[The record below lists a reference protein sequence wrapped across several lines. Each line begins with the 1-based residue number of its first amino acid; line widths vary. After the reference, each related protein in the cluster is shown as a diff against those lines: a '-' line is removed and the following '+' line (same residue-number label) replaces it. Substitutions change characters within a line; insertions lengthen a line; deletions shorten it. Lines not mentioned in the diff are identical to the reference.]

1 MNWKLGTAVIIIWL
15 PLRHRFAVFNDVWWA
30 TFPLKYCKCGIA
42 GPFCLYCG
50 VPAPFCSFV
59 LLLRGWPGDLHAG
72 SCYGPGPG
80 NLPSARKA
88 AQYGAIILIR
98 FWTWSYT
105 VPHLNLDPNMT
116 QRCNMECWT
125 WNLVLEHQCMPP
137 RYSSNNQVKAVAD
150 IQRYRYKYMWHAYV
164 YIYIYIIRFRWNIVN
179 NSIAILGIQR
189 VSWVQGRWLSELFH
203 SCFCW
208 IFHLSQGL
216 CHTTSIFQRIGH
228 HYILPQRNSQRR
240 EDKG

>member
-164 YIYIYIIRFRWNIVN
+164 YIYIYI
-179 NSIAILGIQR
+179 LY
-189 VSWVQGRWLSELFH
+189 VSDGTLWT
-203 SCFCW
+203 
-208 IFHLSQGL
+208 IP
-216 CHTTSIFQRIGH
+216 
-228 HYILPQRNSQRR
+228 LPS
-240 EDKG
+240 